1 MSSILPIL
9 FAVIIAALLV
19 MLLMVLSGRKSNAEG
34 AQKTPKAKNRNAL
47 IKDCTKKLA
56 YDPRNINALTA
67 LGDLYYG
74 EKNYEKALPL
84 YASLFGMIKFHPE
97 INPVTIPLRFGV
109 CSYKQ
114 KKLDE
119 ALQGFAEALKNDS
132 KNYEA
137 NLYMSRLMFEK
148 KDFERALLC
157 ARRAAAVDPE
167 STEAQKILGNSLYAL
182 KKYKECLPHL
192 KKVIDVNPADKE
204 ALFYIASAM
213 EDTGM
218 ADKALKIFMHL
229 RSDPTFGAQSCI
241 AAGTIHDKM
250 RQSDKA
256 VLDYEIAL
264 KLENILPETRLTIYY
279 KLAQA
284 YLAQQNIAKALQYL
298 KQIQALTPSYK
309 DVNALVSR
317 YQELN
322 QNSNLQSYLMAG
334 TSEFVALCRKFV
346 SAYYHDAFVKIE
358 DIITNADS
366 VDVLCSVET
375 SRWEDTELFRF
386 FRTTGAIGELY
397 IRDFHSKMRDTKV
410 DRGFCLTAGSYT
422 SEAQKYV
429 EGRPI
434 DLLEKQKLITILK
447 KVDMNH

>member
-1 MSSILPIL
+1 MLPIL
-9 FAVIIAALLV
+9 VSVIAAALLV
-19 MLLMVLSGRKSNAEG
+19 MLLMVLSGRKSEAQG
-34 AQKTPKAKNRNAL
+34 KQKTPKAKNRNTV

-56 YDPRNINALTA
+56 HDPRNINALTS
-67 LGDLYYG
+67 LGDLYYT
-74 EKNYEKALPL
+74 EKNYEKAQPL
-84 YASLFGMIKFHPE
+84 YATLFSMVKFHPE
-97 INPVTIPLRFGV
+97 IDPALIPLRFGI

-119 ALQGFAEALKNDS
+119 ALQGLAESLKSNS
-132 KNYEA
+132 KSFDA
-137 NLYMSRLMFEK
+137 NFYMSRLMFEK

-157 ARRAAAVDPE
+157 ARRASAVDPE
-167 STEAQKILGNSLYAL
+167 NTEAQKILGSSLYGL

-192 KKVIDVNPADKE
+192 KKVIDENPADKE

-250 RQSDKA
+250 HQSDKA

-309 DVNALVSR
+309 DVNALVAR

-346 SAYYHDAFVKIE
+346 SAYYHDAYVKIE
-358 DIITNADS
+358 DVITNSDS
-366 VDVLCSVET
+366 VDVLCAVET
-375 SRWEDTELFRF
+375 SRWEDNELFRF
-386 FRTTGAIGELY
+386 YRTTGAIGELY

-410 DRGFCLTAGSYT
+410 DRGFCLTAGAYT

-434 DLLEKQKLITILK
+434 DLLEKQRLVAILK
-447 KVDMNH
+447 KIDMNR